1 MSNPVFS
8 EYAAMLDAGER
19 ALVASAFQAR
29 GEETGHL
36 DLYAALVDALEL
48 AEGQDVD
55 VDIPG
60 LCGAMLASVIAA
72 EKLFWGARV
81 VEPRMGDPVSRLF
94 CHLTLRLT
102 QAEVKQRGKMRRRAE
117 MN

>member
-48 AEGQDVD
+48 AELGCEYVQGFLYGQ
-55 VDIPG
+55 P
-60 LCGAMLASVIAA
+60 MTAA
-72 EKLFWGARV
+72 EASKLIFRTA
-81 VEPRMGDPVSRLF
+81 PVDEEE
-94 CHLTLRLT
+94 
-102 QAEVKQRGKMRRRAE
+102 EVA
-117 MN
+117 